1 MTAPA
6 NPEGGEDTAERPGEK
21 LAEEDHAAFLQWAAE
36 DNQRRD
42 RNEPPRRP
50 PTTEEELDRLARTP
64 AIDAEQE
71 LQWIAKDLGI
81 PRGVVRSEVKRRH
94 KALTHQ
100 ERAPR
105 EMGQRERVIEIGM
118 YASLWHDAD
127 GYGFA
132 TLEIEGHQE
141 NYSIRS
147 RQFARWL
154 VAMYCDAYSSTGP
167 QGETRPAAP
176 SAQALREGIASLDAQ
191 CARGP
196 EHKPRVRVGEHAGKL
211 YLDLGRPEW
220 NAVEVDVDRW
230 RVIDEAPVK
239 FLRPPGLRPLPVP
252 YAGGKVGLL
261 RPFLNLAS
269 HADFMLVVGWLLATF
284 NPRGPYPV
292 LIVNGEQGSAKT
304 TLSRVLRRLVDP
316 NLAEARS
323 APRDERD
330 LVIAARNGHMIV
342 LDNLSVIDGW
352 LADAMCRIATGA
364 GFSTR
369 TLYTDTDETI
379 IAVSRPQIANGIPDL
394 ATRPDLA
401 DRAIALTLP
410 PLVPFRTEAELW
422 RDFEAAAPQIL
433 GALLDAVACALRNRD
448 TVRLPHP
455 PRMADFATWVEAAA
469 PAIGWQAGE
478 FLACY
483 EGNRRA
489 AVETTIEADAIAVLV
504 RELITRESS
513 WEGTARDLL
522 TLLNQRA
529 DADIKQAK
537 GWPSDPAR
545 LGNRLRRAA
554 PGLRQLGIDVTF
566 RDQNRRRGRII
577 ELTSGHK
584 MPSAPSAPSAGQPS
598 EALAAD
604 SGADGDAL
612 GTVRNNALE
621 FMRIDGADG
630 ADSNL
635 PPDDSSEGQWTA

>member
-1 MTAPA
+1 MTAPTS
-6 NPEGGEDTAERPGEK
+6 PEGGDDAARLLGEK
-21 LAEEDHAAFLQWAAE
+21 LAEEGHAAFLEWAAE
-36 DNQRRD
+36 ENQRRD
-42 RNEPPRRP
+42 RNELPRCV
-50 PTTEEELDRLARTP
+50 PTTDEELDRLARAP
-64 AIDAEQE
+64 AIDSEQE
-71 LQWIAKDLGI
+71 MQWIAGDLGI
-81 PRGVVRSEVKRRH
+81 PIAVVRSEVKRRR
-94 KALTHQ
+94 KALARQ
-100 ERAPR
+100 EHAPR

-118 YASLWHDAD
+118 DSSLWHDPD
-127 GYGFA
+127 GNGFA
-132 TLEIEGHQE
+132 TIEVDGHRE
-141 NYSIRS
+141 HYAVRS
-147 RQFARWL
+147 RQFARRL
-154 VAMYCDAYSSTGP
+154 VAMYCDTYSSTGP

-176 SAQALREGIASLDAQ
+176 STQALREGIAALDAQ
-191 CARGP
+191 CDRGP
-196 EHKPRVRVGEHAGKL
+196 EHEPRVRVGEHAGRL
-211 YLDLGRPEW
+211 YLDLGRREW
-220 NAVEVDVDRW
+220 NAVEVDVDGW
-230 RVIDEAPVK
+230 RVIDAPPVK

-252 YAGGKVGLL
+252 HAGGNVELL
-261 RPFLNLAS
+261 RPFVNLAGD
-269 HADFMLVVGWLLATF
+269 ADFMLVVGWLVAALS
-284 NPRGPYPV
+284 PRGPYPV

-316 NLAEARS
+316 NQAEARS

-342 LDNLSVIDGW
+342 LDNLSTIDGA

-401 DRAIALTLP
+401 DRAIALLLP
-410 PLVPFRTEAELW
+410 PLVQFRTEAELW
-422 RDFEAAAPQIL
+422 RDFETAAPQIL
-433 GALLDAVACALRNRD
+433 GALLDALACALSNHD
-448 TVRLPHP
+448 SVRLARP

-478 FLACY
+478 FVACY

-513 WEGTARDLL
+513 WAGTARDLF
-522 TLLNQRA
+522 TLLNQQA
-529 DADIKQAK
+529 GADIKQAK

-554 PGLRQLGIDVTF
+554 PGLRHLGIEVTF

-577 ELTSGHK
+577 ELTSGPK

-612 GTVRNNALE
+612 GAVRSNALGL
-621 FMRIDGADG
+621 IGIPN
-630 ADSNL
+630 ADSTDGNL
-635 PPDDSSEGQWTA
+635 LLDAGSEEQWTA